1 LKGYNVELLRPIIKK
16 VYFTK
21 KAFLERG
28 LPQEGE
34 IVCKVGDTV
43 KPFDI
48 LGSTFVSLDKRFY
61 RLNTKEW
68 SIKVADGASL
78 NAGDILASKKNI
90 LPFKKEVIR
99 MPFSG
104 SVSILVDKDVGQ
116 IDISS
121 FPERYNLISGI
132 NAKVNKLIEKTSVL
146 LETEAYVVK
155 TASGVGKEVIGEIKT
170 VGNFDTPLLL
180 SQLSSE
186 LTGKIVIGGSF
197 ASNEVINKAQALG
210 VSALVV
216 GGISPLTQRMNF
228 TVLLTE
234 GFGRIPISKKVW
246 DYLQTAQLKTA
257 IAVPSRRQLI
267 IPSENGD
274 DNNIGNCEQFV
285 SELRVGGCVQIFV
298 WPNFGF
304 YGEVLE
310 TGTSPVK
317 LPSGIEDVL
326 VKVKLETGEIVEVPV
341 SNVGILE

>member
-1 LKGYNVELLRPIIKK
+1 MELLRPIIKK
-16 VYFTK
+16 VYFTQ
-21 KAFLERG
+21 KAFFERG

-34 IVCKVGDTV
+34 IVCKVGDTI

-48 LGSTFVSLDKRFY
+48 LGSTFVSLDKRFW

-68 SIKVADGASL
+68 SIKVADGTSL
-78 NAGDILASKKNI
+78 SSGDILASKKNI
-90 LPFKKEVIR
+90 FSFKKEVIR

-104 SVSILVDKDVGQ
+104 SVSILVDKNVGR

-132 NAKVNKLIEKTSVL
+132 TAKVNKVIEKSSVL
-146 LETEAYVVK
+146 LETEAYIVK
-155 TASGVGKEVIGEIKT
+155 VASGVGREVIGELKT
-170 VGNFDTPLLL
+170 VGAFDTPLLL
-180 SQLSSE
+180 SQLSGE

-197 ASNEVINKAQALG
+197 ASSEVINKAQALG

-216 GGISPLTQRMNF
+216 GGISPLPQRLNF

-246 DYLQTAQLKTA
+246 NYLQTAQLKTA
-257 IAVPSRRQLI
+257 VAVPARRQLI
-267 IPSENGD
+267 IPAEFGD
-274 DNNIGNCEQFV
+274 DNNIGDSDQFV
-285 SELRVGGCVQIFV
+285 SPLKVGSYVQVFV

-304 YGEVLE
+304 YGEVAE
-310 TGTSPVK
+310 VGTGPVK
-317 LPSGIEDVL
+317 LPSGIEDIL

-341 SNVGILE
+341 SNVGILV

>member
-1 LKGYNVELLRPIIKK
+1 MKGYNVELLRPIIKK

-21 KAFLERG
+21 KAFFERG

-34 IVCKVGDTV
+34 IVCKVGDIV

-48 LGSTFVSLDKRFY
+48 LGSTFVSLDKRSW
-61 RLNTKEW
+61 RLSSKEW
-68 SIKVADGASL
+68 SIKVADGTSL
-78 NAGDILASKKNI
+78 NSGDILAAKKNI
-90 LPFKKEVIR
+90 LPSKKEVIR

-104 SVSILVDKDVGQ
+104 SVSILVDKDVGR
-116 IDISS
+116 IDTSS

-132 NAKVNKLIEKTSVL
+132 TAKVNKIIEKSSVL
-146 LETEAYVVK
+146 LETEAYIVK
-155 TASGVGKEVIGEIKT
+155 VASGVGREVIGEIKT
-170 VGNFDTPLLL
+170 VGAFDTPLLL
-180 SQLSSE
+180 SQLSPE

-216 GGISPLTQRMNF
+216 GGISPLSQRVNF

-246 DYLQTAQLKTA
+246 NYLQTAQLKTA
-257 IAVPSRRQLI
+257 VAVPARRALI
-267 IPSENGD
+267 IPAEFGD
-274 DNNIGNCEQFV
+274 DNNIGDSDQFV
-285 SELRVGGCVQIFV
+285 GALEVGSYVQIFV

-304 YGEVLE
+304 YGEVAE
-310 TGTSPVK
+310 VGAGPVK
-317 LPSGIEDVL
+317 LPSGIEDIL

>member
-48 LGSTFVSLDKRFY
+48 LGSTFVSLDKRSW
-61 RLNTKEW
+61 RLSSKEW
-68 SIKVADGASL
+68 SIRVADGTSL
-78 NAGDILASKKNI
+78 SSGDILASKKNI

-146 LETEAYVVK
+146 LETEAYIVK

-197 ASNEVINKAQALG
+197 ASNEVIN
-210 VSALVV
+210 
-216 GGISPLTQRMNF
+216 I
-228 TVLLTE
+228 
-234 GFGRIPISKKVW
+234 
-246 DYLQTAQLKTA
+246 
-257 IAVPSRRQLI
+257 
-267 IPSENGD
+267 
-274 DNNIGNCEQFV
+274 
-285 SELRVGGCVQIFV
+285 
-298 WPNFGF
+298 
-304 YGEVLE
+304 
-310 TGTSPVK
+310 
-317 LPSGIEDVL
+317 
-326 VKVKLETGEIVEVPV
+326 
-341 SNVGILE
+341 

>member
-1 LKGYNVELLRPIIKK
+1 MELLRPLLKK

-21 KAFLERG
+21 KAFFERG

-48 LGSTFVSLDKRFY
+48 LGSTFVSIDKRSW
-61 RLNTKEW
+61 RLSSKEW
-68 SIKVADGASL
+68 SIKVADGTSL
-78 NAGDILASKKNI
+78 SSSDILASKKNI
-90 LPFKKEVIR
+90 FSFKSEVIR

-104 SVSILVDKDVGQ
+104 SVSILIDKDVAR

-132 NAKVNKLIEKTSVL
+132 TAKVSKIIEKNSVL
-146 LETEAYVVK
+146 LETEAYIVK
-155 TASGVGKEVIGEIKT
+155 AVSGMGREVIGELKI

-180 SQLSSE
+180 SQLSPD
-186 LTGKIVIGGSF
+186 LTGKIVIGGSY
-197 ASNEVINKAQALG
+197 ASNEVINKAQALS

-216 GGISPLTQRMNF
+216 GGISPLTQRVNF
-228 TVLLTE
+228 TILQTE
-234 GFGRIPISKKVW
+234 GFGKIPINKKVW

-257 IAVPSRRQLI
+257 IVVPSRRALI
-267 IPSENGD
+267 IPAEFGD
-274 DNNIGNCEQFV
+274 YNNIGDCDQFV
-285 SELRVGGCVQIFV
+285 SALKVGSYVQIFT

-304 YGEVLE
+304 YGEVSE
-310 TGTSPVK
+310 IGTKEIK
-317 LPSGIEDVL
+317 LPSGIKDIL
-326 VKVKLETGEIVEVPV
+326 VKVKLNGGEVVEVPI